1 MAKSPY
7 AFTRHFFLPDQVVIS
22 SCNYCLETV
31 GESDDNARLDALEER
46 HVCSQGLR
54 ASKALEKNVVWTRT
68 AKTLA
73 PVRRP
78 QRATQTF
85 THRFYQPEQVVI
97 SSCDHCYAVV
107 GESADDA
114 VLEAL
119 EQKHV
124 CAVKLTAS

>member
-1 MAKSPY
+1 MANSPY
-7 AFTRHFFLPDQVVIS
+7 AFARHFFAPEQVVIS

-54 ASKALEKNVVWTRT
+54 ASKALEKNVVWTRPAKASAPARRTQRT
-68 AKTLA
+68 A
-73 PVRRP
+73 R
-78 QRATQTF
+78 TF

-114 VLEAL
+114 VLESL

-124 CAVKLTAS
+124 CALSLKAS